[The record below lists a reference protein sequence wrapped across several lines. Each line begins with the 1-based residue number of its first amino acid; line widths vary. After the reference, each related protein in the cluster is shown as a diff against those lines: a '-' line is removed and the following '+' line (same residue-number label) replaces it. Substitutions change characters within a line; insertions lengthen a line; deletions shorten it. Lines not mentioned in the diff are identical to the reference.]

1 MAKKKSAAVAEP
13 PPSQAFA
20 VPGGAVDI
28 AQISTSATPIGPQS
42 KADAAEAMADIAP
55 KLADLQERL
64 FAQSIAGD
72 RRRVLLILQGMD
84 TSGKDGVVNHVLGM
98 VNPGGVQLT
107 SFKRPTEEELAH
119 DFLWRIENGVPVAGL
134 IGVFNRSQYEDVLVA
149 RVHDLVPES
158 VWSKRYAQIN
168 AFERKLS
175 NAHVTIVKCFLHISK
190 QTQQERLLARLED
203 PTKYWKYNP
212 GDVDERSYW
221 DFYQEAYSAAL
232 QKCNTVPAPWHV
244 IPSDRK
250 WYRNWAIA
258 ALLQQ
263 TLEAIDPAYPPA
275 DFDIEVERRR
285 VKES

>member
-1 MAKKKSAAVAEP
+1 MAKKKSGTAAAP

-20 VPGGAVDI
+20 VPSGTVDI
-28 AQISTSATPIGPQS
+28 GTIPTAATPIGPQS
-42 KADAAEAMADIAP
+42 KSDAADAMTEIAP

-98 VNPGGVQLT
+98 VNPGGVQLR
-107 SFKRPTEEELAH
+107 SFKKPTKEELAH
-119 DFLWRIENGVPVAGL
+119 DFLWRIENSVPEPGL
-134 IGVFNRSQYEDVLVA
+134 IGVFNRSQYEDVLIA
-149 RVHDLVPES
+149 RVHNLVPEA

-168 AFERKLS
+168 AFERRLT

-212 GDVDERSYW
+212 GDVDERGYW
-221 DFYQEAYSAAL
+221 DFYQEAYSVAL

-258 ALLQQ
+258 ALLLQ

-275 DFDIEVERRR
+275 HFDVDTEKRR
-285 VKES
+285 VLES

>member
-1 MAKKKSAAVAEP
+1 MAKKKSTTAIQP

-20 VPGGAVDI
+20 VPGGVVDI
-28 AQISTSATPIGPQS
+28 GTISTSATPIGPQS
-42 KADAAEAMADIAP
+42 KSDAAETMAEIAP

-84 TSGKDGVVNHVLGM
+84 TSGKDGVVNHVLGI

-107 SFKRPTEEELAH
+107 SFKKPTEDELAH
-119 DFLWRIENGVPVAGL
+119 EFLWRIENSVPAPGL
-134 IGVFNRSQYEDVLVA
+134 IGVFNRSQYEDVLIA
-149 RVHDLVPES
+149 RVHNLVPEA

-168 AFERKLS
+168 AFERKLT
-175 NAHVTIVKCFLHISK
+175 NAHVTIVKCFLHISR

-203 PTKYWKYNP
+203 PTKYWKYSP
-212 GDVDERSYW
+212 GDVDERGYW
-221 DFYQEAYSAAL
+221 DFYQEAYSVAL

-258 ALLQQ
+258 ALILQ

-275 DFDIEVERRR
+275 EFDIETEKRR
-285 VKES
+285 VLES

>member
-119 DFLWRIENGVPVAGL
+119 DFLWRIENGVPAPGL

-149 RVHDLVPES
+149 RVHELVPES

-168 AFERKLS
+168 AFERKLT

-212 GDVDERSYW
+212 GDVDERGYW
-221 DFYQEAYSAAL
+221 DFYQQAYSAAL

-258 ALLQQ
+258 ALLLQ
-263 TLEAIDPAYPPA
+263 TLEAIDPAHPPA
-275 DFDIEVERRR
+275 EFDIEVEKRR
-285 VKES
+285 VNES